1 MGEKSPPGKLS
12 ASLGADG
19 LVNRMW
25 ERYAGKKGMDKK
37 IVGRSNESGAVGDK
51 QPLAKSVTIPGGD

>member
-1 MGEKSPPGKLS
+1 MKKTLQANFQPPF
-12 ASLGADG
+12 GADG

-37 IVGRSNESGAVGDK
+37 IVGRSIESGAVGDK